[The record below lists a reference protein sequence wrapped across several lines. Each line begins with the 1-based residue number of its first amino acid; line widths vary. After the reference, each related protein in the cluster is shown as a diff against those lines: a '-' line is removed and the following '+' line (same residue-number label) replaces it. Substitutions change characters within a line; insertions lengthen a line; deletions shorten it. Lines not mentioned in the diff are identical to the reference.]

1 MQPKVVGYPN
11 LVYGYKILAL
21 DDNVLLRFG
30 KNSVEPLPY
39 LPSDP
44 STGPL
49 PYLPSDPSGPACT
62 VQCRA
67 IALPAQ

>member
-1 MQPKVVGYPN
+1 MQPKVVGHPN
-11 LVYGYKILAL
+11 LVYGCKILAL
-21 DDNVLLRFG
+21 DGNVLLRFG
-30 KNSVEPLPY
+30 KNSAGPLSY

-62 VQCRA
+62 VQCGA